1 MERIYE
7 ETLNRH
13 FYTNDYD
20 NNSEQGSTVGID
32 SNSVLM
38 EDTIHYVI
46 RKYRIQPKQVIA

>member
-20 NNSEQGSTVGID
+20 NNSEQGNTVGID

>member
-20 NNSEQGSTVGID
+20 NNSEQGQTVGVD
-32 SNSVLM
+32 SSSILM

-46 RKYRIQPKQVIA
+46 RKYSIQSKQGIM